1 MVTKTAKQPD
11 VYEFVMDE
19 VEFERRAKT
28 NAAMFK
34 DNIKLRNAGNGKQG
48 VSTGSVRLVETLSK
62 AFRGGN
68 GEKIFPDAGCLNMV
82 GM

>member
-19 VEFERRAKT
+19 VEFERRAKA

-48 VSTGSVRLVETLSK
+48 VSTSSVQLVETLLK
-62 AFRGGN
+62 AFKGGSS
-68 GEKIFPDAGCLNMV
+68 ERFF
-82 GM
+82 

>member
-19 VEFERRAKT
+19 VEFERRAKA

-48 VSTGSVRLVETLSK
+48 VSTSSVRLVETLLK
-62 AFRGGN
+62 AFKGGSS
-68 GEKIFPDAGCLNMV
+68 ERFF
-82 GM
+82 